1 MPNLRK
7 TDIERLL
14 KIIDFLEIEL
24 SDIEKYKGL
33 TLLTYKKDREKRR
46 SVERWIENI
55 VNASLDIAKVI
66 LVAKDKEIP
75 DTYKE
80 YFIETCGIGLVDEE
94 MAEKLAEGVKIRNI
108 LAHQYLDV
116 KWNGIEKFILD
127 GYKVYLNWLTASKRF
142 IKTI

>member
-1 MPNLRK
+1 MPSLRR

-14 KIIDFLEIEL
+14 KIIDFCEAEL

-33 TLLTYKKDREKRR
+33 TLLIYKEDREKRR

-66 LVAKDKEIP
+66 LVAKNKELP

-80 YFIETCGIGLVDEE
+80 YFLEICSIGLINEE
-94 MAEKLAEGVKIRNI
+94 TAEKLAEGVKIRNI
-108 LAHQYLDV
+108 LAHQYLDL
-116 KWNGIEKFILD
+116 KWGNIERFILD
-127 GYKVYLNWLTASKRF
+127 GYKAYLDLLILSKKF
-142 IKTI
+142 IKNI

>member
-1 MPNLRK
+1 MHELRK
-7 TDIERLL
+7 VDIERLL
-14 KIIDFLEIEL
+14 KIIDFLQTEL

-33 TLLTYKKDREKRR
+33 SVGVYKEDREKRR

-66 LVAKDKEIP
+66 IVAKDKEIP

-80 YFIETCGIGLVDEE
+80 YFIEISGAGLIDEGI
-94 MAEKLAEGVKIRNI
+94 AEKLAEGVKIRNI

-116 KWNGIEKFILD
+116 KWDNIKKFISD
-127 GYKVYLNWLTASKRF
+127 GYKVYFDLLSAAKRF
-142 IKTI
+142 VK